1 MEAVANRKSTAVKK
15 HILVLGGGFAGLWSA
30 IGAARELSEQKAETE
45 AEITLVDRTTY
56 HNIRVRN
63 YEADLREVCIPLCDV
78 LSPVGARVVNGEV
91 FDIDP
96 AGRRVLVRAVE
107 GVCALAYDR
116 LVMALGSELVRPPI
130 PGLAAHAF
138 DVDTYAA
145 ASRLA
150 QHIEALAGRPATPGQ
165 FTAVVV
171 GAGLTG
177 LEVATALPERL
188 RRARERSN
196 SREPIRVIVVDR
208 LPNVGSDMGDSARPF
223 IEEAL
228 RSLGIEQHTGASICS
243 VEPDGIVL
251 NSAEAIDAATVIWC
265 GGMRASPLTEKF
277 LATRDR
283 FGRLTV
289 DEFMRVVGAPEV
301 FAAGDVA
308 CAKID
313 GEHASVMSC
322 QHGRPMGRYAGHNA
336 AADLLGKPLL
346 PLHIGWYTTILDL
359 GPWGAV
365 YTNGW
370 DRHVIASGPAAKV
383 TKQTINCH
391 RIYPPRTKKREDILA
406 AAAPVVQP
414 PPEIDTKAH
423 LEAGSAK
430 TPFPRVSG

>member
-1 MEAVANRKSTAVKK
+1 VELVANQKSAVVKK

-30 IGAARELSEQKAETE
+30 IGAARQLFEQKAETE
-45 AEITLVDRTTY
+45 AEITLVDRMTY

-78 LSPVGARVVNGEV
+78 LSPVAARVVNGEI

-96 AGRRVLVRAVE
+96 AGRRVLIRAVE
-107 GVCALAYDR
+107 GVRALAYDR

-130 PGLAAHAF
+130 PGLAGWAF
-138 DVDTYAA
+138 DVDTYAG

-165 FTAVVV
+165 FTAVVI

-188 RRARERSN
+188 RRVREHSN
-196 SREPIRVIVVDR
+196 SREPIRVIVADR
-208 LPNVGSDMGDSARPF
+208 LPHVGSDMGDGARPF

-228 RSLGIEQHTGASICS
+228 RSLGIEQHTGASICG
-243 VEPDGIVL
+243 VEPDRVVL
-251 NSAEAIDAATVIWC
+251 NSAAIDAATVIWC

-277 LATRDR
+277 LGRRDR
-283 FGRLTV
+283 FGRLMV
-289 DEFMRVVGAPEV
+289 DEFMRVVAAPEV

-322 QHGRPMGRYAGHNA
+322 QHARPMGRYAGHNA

-346 PLHIGWYTTILDL
+346 PLQIGWYTTILDL

-370 DRHVIASGPAAKV
+370 DRHVIATGPAAKA
-383 TKQTINCH
+383 TKQTINCQ
-391 RIYPPRTKKREDILA
+391 RIYPPRTKTREDLLA
-406 AAAPVVQP
+406 AAAPAVQA
-414 PPEIDTKAH
+414 PPEIDTK
-423 LEAGSAK
+423 E
-430 TPFPRVSG
+430 T

>member
-1 MEAVANRKSTAVKK
+1 MEPAANRNGTAVKR

-30 IGAARELSEQKAETE
+30 IGAAREISEQKAESE

-63 YEADLREVCIPLCDV
+63 YEADLREVCIPFCDV

-96 AGRRVLVRAVE
+96 GGHRVLVRAVE
-107 GVCALAYDR
+107 GVRALAYDR
-116 LVMALGSELVRPPI
+116 VIMALGSELVRPPI
-130 PGLAAHAF
+130 PGLAARAF

-145 ASRLA
+145 ASRLS
-150 QHIEALAGRPATPGQ
+150 QHIEALADRPATPGQ

-188 RRARERSN
+188 RHVRERSN
-196 SREPIRVIVVDR
+196 STEPIRVIVVDR
-208 LPNVGSDMGDSARPF
+208 LPDVGSDMGDSARPS

-228 RSLGIEQHTGASICS
+228 RSLGIEQRTGASIRS
-243 VEPDGIVL
+243 VESWGVEL
-251 NSAEAIDAATVIWC
+251 NSAEVIDAATVIWC

-277 LATRDR
+277 LGSRDR

-289 DEFMRVVGAPEV
+289 DEFMRVVDAPEV

-322 QHGRPMGRYAGHNA
+322 QHSRPMGRYAGHNA

-370 DRHVIASGPAAKV
+370 DRHVIATGPAAKV
-383 TKQTINCH
+383 TKQTINCQ
-391 RIYPPRTKKREDILA
+391 RIYPPRTKEREDILA
-406 AAAPVVQP
+406 AAAPVIQA
-414 PPEIDTKAH
+414 PPEIDTTKGD
-423 LEAGSAK
+423 LD
-430 TPFPRVSG
+430 

>member
-1 MEAVANRKSTAVKK
+1 MKK
-15 HILVLGGGFAGLWSA
+15 HILILGGGFAGLWSA
-30 IGAARELSEQKAETE
+30 IGAARELSERKADTE
-45 AEITLVDRTTY
+45 AAITLVDRTTY

-96 AGRRVLVRAVE
+96 AGRRVMVRAVE
-107 GVCALAYDR
+107 GVRALAYDR

-138 DVDTYAA
+138 DVDTYAT

-150 QHIEALAGRPATPGQ
+150 QHIEALADRPATPGQ
-165 FTAVVV
+165 FTAVVI

-208 LPNVGSDMGDSARPF
+208 LAHVGSDMGDSARPF

-228 RSLGIEQHTGASICS
+228 RSLGIEQRTGASIFS
-243 VEPDGIVL
+243 VERDGVVL
-251 NSAEAIDAATVIWC
+251 NPAEAIDAATTIWC

-277 LATRDR
+277 LGTRDR
-283 FGRLTV
+283 FGRLAV
-289 DEFMRVVGAPEV
+289 DEFMRVVGGPEV

-322 QHGRPMGRYAGHNA
+322 QHSRPMGRYAGHNA

-383 TKQTINCH
+383 TKQTINCQ
-391 RIYPPRTKKREDILA
+391 RIYPPWTKKREDILA
-406 AAAPVVQP
+406 AAAPVVQAP
-414 PPEIDTKAH
+414 PDIDTK
-423 LEAGSAK
+423 E
-430 TPFPRVSG
+430 T

>member
-1 MEAVANRKSTAVKK
+1 MEPAANRNGTAVKR

-30 IGAARELSEQKAETE
+30 IGAAREISEQKAESE

-63 YEADLREVCIPLCDV
+63 YEADLREVCIPFCDV

-96 AGRRVLVRAVE
+96 GGHRVLVRAVA
-107 GVCALAYDR
+107 GVRALAYDR
-116 LVMALGSELVRPPI
+116 VIMALGSELVRPPI
-130 PGLAAHAF
+130 PGLAARAF

-145 ASRLA
+145 ASRLS
-150 QHIEALAGRPATPGQ
+150 QHIEALADRPATPGQ

-188 RRARERSN
+188 RHVRERSN
-196 SREPIRVIVVDR
+196 STEPIRVIVVDR
-208 LPNVGSDMGDSARPF
+208 LPDVGSDMGDSARPS

-228 RSLGIEQHTGASICS
+228 RSLGIEQRTGASIRG
-243 VEPDGIVL
+243 VESCRVEL
-251 NSAEAIDAATVIWC
+251 NSAEVIDAATVIWC

-277 LATRDR
+277 LGSRDR

-289 DEFMRVVGAPEV
+289 DEFMRVVDAPEV

-322 QHGRPMGRYAGHNA
+322 QHSRPMGRYAGHNA

-370 DRHVIASGPAAKV
+370 DRHVIATGPAAKV
-383 TKQTINCH
+383 AKQTINCQ
-391 RIYPPRTKKREDILA
+391 RIYPPRTKEREDILA
-406 AAAPVVQP
+406 AAAPVIQA
-414 PPEIDTKAH
+414 PPEIDTTKGD
-423 LEAGSAK
+423 LD
-430 TPFPRVSG
+430 

>member
-1 MEAVANRKSTAVKK
+1 MEPAANRNGTAVKR

-30 IGAARELSEQKAETE
+30 IGAAREISEQKAESE

-63 YEADLREVCIPLCDV
+63 YEADLREVCIPFCDV

-96 AGRRVLVRAVE
+96 GGHRVLVRAVE
-107 GVCALAYDR
+107 GVRALAYDR
-116 LVMALGSELVRPPI
+116 LIMALGSELVRPPI
-130 PGLAAHAF
+130 PGLAARAF

-145 ASRLA
+145 ASRLS
-150 QHIEALAGRPATPGQ
+150 QHIEALADRPATPGQ

-188 RRARERSN
+188 RHVRERSN
-196 SREPIRVIVVDR
+196 STEPIRVIVVDR
-208 LPNVGSDMGDSARPF
+208 LPDVGSDMGDSARPS

-228 RSLGIEQHTGASICS
+228 RSLGIEQRTGASIRS
-243 VEPDGIVL
+243 VESRGVEL
-251 NSAEAIDAATVIWC
+251 NSAEVIDAATVIWC

-277 LATRDR
+277 LGSRDR

-289 DEFMRVVGAPEV
+289 DEFMRVVDAPEV

-322 QHGRPMGRYAGHNA
+322 QHSRPMGRYAGHNA

-370 DRHVIASGPAAKV
+370 DRHVIATGPAAKV
-383 TKQTINCH
+383 AKQTINCQ
-391 RIYPPRTKKREDILA
+391 RIYPPRTKEREDILA
-406 AAAPVVQP
+406 AAAPVIQA
-414 PPEIDTKAH
+414 PPEIDTTKGD
-423 LEAGSAK
+423 LD
-430 TPFPRVSG
+430 